1 MRVKRLLA
9 AVIDFYIACIFSTL
23 IIAVITLGKLNVTAL
38 TIGVYVG
45 FFVLCMMAKDVLFK
59 GASIGKRICKIK
71 VVRADGKMLTVADAI
86 KRTVPLLLPPIEV
99 ICLLTRDKRLGDL
112 WADTA
117 VVDRKT
123 GDVSVS

>member
-1 MRVKRLLA
+1 MRGKRLLA
-9 AVIDFYIACIFSTL
+9 AVVDFYIACIFSTL
-23 IIAVITLGKLNVTAL
+23 IIAVITFGELNVTAL
-38 TIGVYVG
+38 TVGAYVG
-45 FFVLCMMAKDVLFK
+45 LFAFWMISKDVLFK

-123 GDVSVS
+123 RDNTAS